1 MFSITT
7 PNEKLAKPQIARAI
21 LLALVACLAAPPAFA
36 QSCDTPVGEPVEV
49 ASLQPHFELK
59 LADGRLVRI
68 AGIEPVRATQ
78 DNPDFP
84 AKAAADLE
92 LWSVGAQV
100 ALTALDQTR
109 DRWSRVRARVFL
121 PPDNL
126 GLAKALVE
134 AGWAR
139 VDPLSETSACLPALY
154 QAEAEA
160 RAEKRGLWVDPA
172 YAVLDQA
179 QDPDFSGLGGR
190 VVVVSGTVANVNAG
204 RYRTFVNLGK
214 NRRKS
219 LTVTLSAHTVREF
232 ATAGLA
238 PQSLA
243 GRNLRVRGLL
253 DTRFGPRIEVYTP
266 GAIELLGGAAAGP
279 VASDWH
285 AAIPA
290 KPAR

>member
-1 MFSITT
+1 MFTT
-7 PNEKLAKPQIARAI
+7 KGSNEKLPGAI
-21 LLALVACLAAPPAFA
+21 LLAFCLFAPPAFA
-36 QSCDTPVGEPVEV
+36 QSCDTPAGEPVEV
-49 ASLQPHFELK
+49 ASLEPHFELK
-59 LADGRLVRI
+59 LADGRLVRL
-68 AGIEPVRATQ
+68 AGIEPVRATP

-100 ALTALDQTR
+100 ALTALDQTP
-109 DRWSRVRARVFL
+109 DRWGRVRARVFL

-126 GLAKALVE
+126 GLAKALIE

-139 VDPLSETSACLPALY
+139 VDPLSEATACLPALY

-160 RAEKRGLWVDPA
+160 RAEKRGLWADPA
-172 YAVLDQA
+172 YAVFDQA
-179 QDPDFSGLGGR
+179 ENPDFTGLGGR
-190 VVVVSGTVANVNAG
+190 IVVVSGTVGNVNTG
-204 RYRTFVNLGK
+204 RYRTFVNLGRD
-214 NRRKS
+214 RRKS
-219 LTVTLSAHTVREF
+219 LTVTLSARTVREF
-232 ATAGLA
+232 TTAGLA

-266 GAIELLGGAAAGP
+266 GAIELLGGAPASTAN
-279 VASDWH
+279 SDWH

-290 KPAR
+290 KPAANR